1 MTPAPD
7 GLATSMRAPL
17 HDATVAATGPRG
29 VRNNF
34 AVAESGHPLNAVVV
48 DKVEVAPGLVVLRV
62 AADGWRLPEFT
73 PGQFAV
79 LGLPPEAPRCAGA
92 DPEEERP
99 NPRWMIRRA
108 YSIAS
113 SSMAR
118 EYFEFYI
125 NLVRS
130 GELTPRLFALDPGD
144 RVWLGPKVAG
154 AFTLDEARP
163 DSHLVLVATGTGL
176 APYMSM
182 LRTMLAAADGRRI
195 AVLLGARHT
204 WDLGYHAELIDM
216 ERQHSGLSYL
226 PTISR
231 PAGEV
236 RPWRGRVGHV
246 LDVWRDGAI
255 GRAWGFSPAPQ
266 STSVFLCGNPRMIDD
281 MSALL
286 AGEGY
291 REHSRRSP
299 GEVFVERYW

>member
-1 MTPAPD
+1 VTE
-7 GLATSMRAPL
+7 R
-17 HDATVAATGPRG
+17 
-29 VRNNF
+29 
-34 AVAESGHPLNAVVV
+34 GHPLNAVVIN
-48 DKVEVAPGLVVLRV
+48 KAEVAPGLMVLRV
-62 AADGWRLPEFT
+62 AADGWELPEFT

-79 LGLPPEAPRCAGA
+79 LGLPPEAPRWATA
-92 DPEEERP
+92 DPEEKRP
-99 NPRWMIRRA
+99 KSDRMIRRA

-113 SSMAR
+113 SSVSR
-118 EYFEFYI
+118 EYFEFFI
-125 NLVRS
+125 NMVQS
-130 GELTPRLFALDPGD
+130 GELPPRLFALATGD
-144 RVWLGPKVAG
+144 RIWLGPKVTG
-154 AFTLDEARP
+154 AFTLNEARP

-182 LRTMLAAADGRRI
+182 LRTKLPATPARRI

-204 WDLGYHAELIDM
+204 WDLGYHAELTDM
-216 ERQHSGLSYL
+216 ERRHSGLSYL

-286 AGEGY
+286 GGEGY